1 MSDEQ
6 AIAEVVVN
14 EPEAILEPTEAV
26 DPNLLDS
33 EEPEAQ
39 EAIQDSE
46 ETLDKKDPW
55 YKKRIDELT
64 RDKHEA
70 RRQSERLEKLL
81 EQQEQMLKQFAPK
94 NESQA
99 PKLAAPDPNDFAGGQ
114 YDPRYMDAMLQYTR
128 VSAVEEAKAA
138 VAAEYEQRAATQT
151 AMAAQAKLEIA
162 ETAARAKFADYDTV
176 IEGIISDPRLAQN
189 PTIRQALLG
198 LDNGPEIAY
207 MLGRN
212 LDVAYEIAGL
222 DNPIAAGMKLAEII
236 NRAPR
241 AKFNAPTPIKPLN
254 GAAGGVPRNV
264 KNYAEMT
271 TVEYIAARNAE
282 DLAKKQAMMRR

>member
-6 AIAEVVVN
+6 VVAEVVN
-14 EPEAILEPTEAV
+14 EPEAILEPAEAV

-33 EEPEAQ
+33 EESEAQ
-39 EAIQDSE
+39 EIAQDSE
-46 ETLDKKDPW
+46 ENFEQTDAW
-55 YKKRIDELT
+55 VKKRIDELT

-70 RRQSERLEKLL
+70 RRYSERLEKLL

-151 AMAAQAKLEIA
+151 AMAAQAKLENA
-162 ETAARAKFADYDTV
+162 EIAARAKFADYDTV
-176 IEGIISDPRLAQN
+176 IEGITSDPRLAQN
-189 PTIRQALLG
+189 ATIRQALLG

-212 LDVAYEIAGL
+212 LDVAYEIAAL

-241 AKFNAPTPIKPLN
+241 SKSNAPTPIKPLN

>member
-6 AIAEVVVN
+6 VVPEIAN
-14 EPEAILEPTEAV
+14 EPEAILETTEAL
-26 DPNLLDS
+26 DPTLLDS

-39 EAIQDSE
+39 ETAQDSE
-46 ETLDKKDPW
+46 ETIDKKDPW

-99 PKLAAPDPNDFAGGQ
+99 SKLAAPDPNDFAGGQ

-241 AKFNAPTPIKPLN
+241 AKSNAPTPIKPLN

>member
-6 AIAEVVVN
+6 AVAEVVVN
-14 EPEAILEPTEAV
+14 EPEAILETAEAV

-33 EEPEAQ
+33 EESEAQ
-39 EAIQDSE
+39 EIAQDSE
-46 ETLDKKDPW
+46 ENFEQTDAW
-55 YKKRIDELT
+55 VKKRIDELT

-70 RRQSERLEKLL
+70 RRYSERLEKLL

-151 AMAAQAKLEIA
+151 AMAAQAKLENA
-162 ETAARAKFADYDTV
+162 EIAARVKFADYDIV
-176 IEGIISDPRLAQN
+176 IEGITSDPRLAQN
-189 PTIRQALLG
+189 ATIRQALLG

-241 AKFNAPTPIKPLN
+241 AKSNAPTPIKPLN